1 MVAFVCVQT
10 VMNPPDMSF
19 AYDHVAR
26 YVDTLDD
33 TENMQVDHD
42 PVHYA
47 SICMCWNVDCRHPC
61 LMIPTSLY
69 DYNNMQTIILYTIRD
84 RQNHL

>member
-10 VMNPPDMSF
+10 VMNPRDMG
-19 AYDHVAR
+19 VAR

-33 TENMQVDHD
+33 TEHIHVDHD
-42 PVHYA
+42 PVHYS
-47 SICMCWNVDCRHPC
+47 SICMCWNVDGRHPC

-69 DYNNMQTIILYTIRD
+69 DYNNMQTILLYTIRD
-84 RQNHL
+84 QQNHL